1 MSATGLDVARAAA
14 QSSIL
19 KKFTAA
25 YENAARSA
33 SSDPEVAKRGA
44 ARIALEYAVIKTA
57 MEKNVPTQVVAQAL
71 EGENPQEQAML
82 VREGRAAIER
92 TYGRSPD
99 LMAGALAGKVVE
111 VPVPKTLAW
120 NPEFDK
126 LVDAARNSVA
136 KIVQDE
142 YSSRGRLADFG
153 PRSEQIETAAHG
165 KTSALRGELASRLA
179 FIDSAIDAAV
189 ERGQMGADRGKA
201 EEAAAMLKDRVEK
214 MVFEPRPPQ
223 SLSYT
228 QTFLDYYKS
237 AGQQMRSEVMASVH
251 AVTQSKTIE
260 EIGAKLDQTMKALE
274 RTRPDKGMER

>member
-1 MSATGLDVARAAA
+1 MSATGLDAARAAA
-14 QSSIL
+14 QSGIL

-25 YENAARSA
+25 YENAARNA

-44 ARIALEYAVIKTA
+44 ARVALEYAVIKTA
-57 MEKNVPTQVVAQAL
+57 MEKNVPTQIVAQAL
-71 EGENPQEQAML
+71 EGADPQQQAMM

-99 LMAGALAGKVVE
+99 LMAGALAGKIVE
-111 VPVPKTLAW
+111 VPVPKALAS

-126 LVDAARNSVA
+126 LLDAARNSVA

-165 KTSALRGELASRLA
+165 KTSGSRGELASRLA
-179 FIDSAIDAAV
+179 FIESAIDAAV
-189 ERGQMGADRGKA
+189 ARGQMGADPSKA
-201 EEAAAMLKDRVEK
+201 KEAGQMLKDRVEA
-214 MVFEPRPPQ
+214 MVFQPRPPQ

-237 AGQQMRSEVMASVH
+237 AGQQMRAEVMNDVR
-251 AVTQSKTIE
+251 AVTTSKTIN

-274 RTRPDKGMER
+274 RTRPDKAMER